1 MERRKHRKHR
11 FMKVLAFILTVIVMW
26 KLIGNVGSW
35 VRQWQSDEEY
45 DVSAQNMSIH
55 DAKEK
60 APQKLSTTQIKKRLH
75 SLAKKDSAY
84 INIYD
89 NRDKYPTVLLRSL
102 CNNAEMLEFV
112 KGYLSEDG
120 FAHGHLTK
128 KECKEK
134 IPLLLQWDQRWGYV
148 SYGSSDIALSGC
160 APTCLSMVIVGLTG
174 NHNATPNKIAKYAQ
188 DNGYYLKGTG
198 TSWSLLTEGA
208 SHFGVVGREIS
219 LSKGTVCGVLKQGQ
233 PVICSVGRGD
243 FTTEG
248 HFIVLTGMKD
258 GRMTSNKQTKE
269 GNRQMAESILVV
281 DDEQEIAD
289 LVEVYLQNEGYT
301 VHKFYN
307 AKDALNCLDKTTIS
321 LALLD
326 VMLPDMDGFS
336 LCRQIRQKFY
346 FPIIMLTAKVEDMD
360 KIMGL
365 TVGADDYITKPF
377 NPLELMARVKTQLRR
392 YTRYNTAGVTQK
404 QDEEIDIRGMHI
416 SNISHKC
423 MLNGQEIALTP
434 LEFDI
439 VWYLARKRGKVV
451 SSEELFE
458 AVWKEKYLDNNNTV
472 MAHIARIRDKM
483 HETAR
488 KPKFIKTVWGVGYTI
503 E

>member
-45 DVSAQNMSIH
+45 GVSAQNMSIH
-55 DAKEK
+55 AAKEM

-112 KGYLSEDG
+112 KGYLSADG
-120 FAHGHLTK
+120 LAHGHLTK

-160 APTCLSMVIVGLTG
+160 APTCLSMVIVGLTR

-219 LSKGTVCGVLKQGQ
+219 LSKETVCRVLKQGQ
-233 PVICSVGRGD
+233 PVI
-243 FTTEG
+243 
-248 HFIVLTGMKD
+248 
-258 GRMTSNKQTKE
+258 
-269 GNRQMAESILVV
+269 
-281 DDEQEIAD
+281 
-289 LVEVYLQNEGYT
+289 
-301 VHKFYN
+301 
-307 AKDALNCLDKTTIS
+307 
-321 LALLD
+321 
-326 VMLPDMDGFS
+326 
-336 LCRQIRQKFY
+336 
-346 FPIIMLTAKVEDMD
+346 
-360 KIMGL
+360 
-365 TVGADDYITKPF
+365 
-377 NPLELMARVKTQLRR
+377 
-392 YTRYNTAGVTQK
+392 
-404 QDEEIDIRGMHI
+404 
-416 SNISHKC
+416 
-423 MLNGQEIALTP
+423 
-434 LEFDI
+434 
-439 VWYLARKRGKVV
+439 
-451 SSEELFE
+451 
-458 AVWKEKYLDNNNTV
+458 
-472 MAHIARIRDKM
+472 
-483 HETAR
+483 
-488 KPKFIKTVWGVGYTI
+488 
-503 E
+503 

>member
-35 VRQWQSDEEY
+35 VRQWQSDGEY

-112 KGYLSEDG
+112 KGYLSADG

-174 NHNATPNKIAKYAQ
+174 NRNATPDKIAEYAQ
-188 DNGYYLKGTG
+188 ENGYYLKGTG

-208 SHFGVVGREIS
+208 SYLGVEGCEIS
-219 LSKGTVCGVLKQGQ
+219 LSKQTVQTALQQGQ
-233 PVICSVGRGD
+233 PIICSVGPGD

-248 HFIVLTGMKD
+248 HFIVLTGMKYGKIKVND
-258 GRMTSNKQTKE
+258 PNCIRRSC
-269 GNRQMAESILVV
+269 LW
-281 DDEQEIAD
+281 DY
-289 LVEVYLQNEGYT
+289 EVLE
-301 VHKFYN
+301 
-307 AKDALNCLDKTTIS
+307 
-321 LALLD
+321 
-326 VMLPDMDGFS
+326 P
-336 LCRQIRQKFY
+336 QIKNLWAY
-346 FPIIMLTAKVEDMD
+346 
-360 KIMGL
+360 
-365 TVGADDYITKPF
+365 
-377 NPLELMARVKTQLRR
+377 RR
-392 YTRYNTAGVTQK
+392 
-404 QDEEIDIRGMHI
+404 
-416 SNISHKC
+416 
-423 MLNGQEIALTP
+423 
-434 LEFDI
+434 
-439 VWYLARKRGKVV
+439 
-451 SSEELFE
+451 
-458 AVWKEKYLDNNNTV
+458 
-472 MAHIARIRDKM
+472 
-483 HETAR
+483 
-488 KPKFIKTVWGVGYTI
+488 
-503 E
+503 

>member
-1 MERRKHRKHR
+1 MERENSQRMIPRRRGNNQKNIHMRRRKHRKHR
-11 FMKVLAFILTVIVMW
+11 FLKVLVVILTVIVMW

-45 DVSAQNMSIH
+45 GVSAQNMSIH

-84 INIYD
+84 QNIYD

-112 KGYLSEDG
+112 KGYLSADG

-174 NHNATPNKIAKYAQ
+174 NLKATPDKIAKYAQ

-219 LSKGTVCGVLKQGQ
+219 LSKKTVCGVLKQGQ

-258 GRMTSNKQTKE
+258 GRIKVN
-269 GNRQMAESILVV
+269 
-281 DDEQEIAD
+281 DP
-289 LVEVYLQNEGYT
+289 
-301 VHKFYN
+301 
-307 AKDALNCLDKTTIS
+307 NCIHRSCLWKYET
-321 LALLD
+321 LE
-326 VMLPDMDGFS
+326 P
-336 LCRQIRQKFY
+336 QIKNLWAYQ
-346 FPIIMLTAKVEDMD
+346 
-360 KIMGL
+360 G
-365 TVGADDYITKPF
+365 
-377 NPLELMARVKTQLRR
+377 
-392 YTRYNTAGVTQK
+392 
-404 QDEEIDIRGMHI
+404 
-416 SNISHKC
+416 
-423 MLNGQEIALTP
+423 
-434 LEFDI
+434 
-439 VWYLARKRGKVV
+439 
-451 SSEELFE
+451 
-458 AVWKEKYLDNNNTV
+458 
-472 MAHIARIRDKM
+472 
-483 HETAR
+483 
-488 KPKFIKTVWGVGYTI
+488 
-503 E
+503 

>member
-1 MERRKHRKHR
+1 MERRKYRKHR

-45 DVSAQNMSIH
+45 GVSAQNMSIH

-112 KGYLSEDG
+112 KDYLSADG
-120 FAHGHLTK
+120 LAHGHLTK

-174 NHNATPNKIAKYAQ
+174 NHNATPDKIAKYAQ

-219 LSKGTVCGVLKQGQ
+219 LSKEM
-233 PVICSVGRGD
+233 
-243 FTTEG
+243 F
-248 HFIVLTGMKD
+248 
-258 GRMTSNKQTKE
+258 
-269 GNRQMAESILVV
+269 
-281 DDEQEIAD
+281 
-289 LVEVYLQNEGYT
+289 
-301 VHKFYN
+301 
-307 AKDALNCLDKTTIS
+307 
-321 LALLD
+321 
-326 VMLPDMDGFS
+326 
-336 LCRQIRQKFY
+336 
-346 FPIIMLTAKVEDMD
+346 
-360 KIMGL
+360 
-365 TVGADDYITKPF
+365 
-377 NPLELMARVKTQLRR
+377 
-392 YTRYNTAGVTQK
+392 
-404 QDEEIDIRGMHI
+404 
-416 SNISHKC
+416 
-423 MLNGQEIALTP
+423 
-434 LEFDI
+434 
-439 VWYLARKRGKVV
+439 VV
-451 SSEELFE
+451 S
-458 AVWKEKYLDNNNTV
+458 
-472 MAHIARIRDKM
+472 
-483 HETAR
+483 
-488 KPKFIKTVWGVGYTI
+488 
-503 E
+503 

>member
-1 MERRKHRKHR
+1 MERRKYRKHR

-45 DVSAQNMSIH
+45 GVSAQNMSIH

-112 KGYLSEDG
+112 KGYLSADG
-120 FAHGHLTK
+120 LAHGHLTK

-174 NHNATPNKIAKYAQ
+174 NHNATPDKIAKYAQ

-219 LSKGTVCGVLKQGQ
+219 LSK
-233 PVICSVGRGD
+233 
-243 FTTEG
+243 E
-248 HFIVLTGMKD
+248 TG
-258 GRMTSNKQTKE
+258 
-269 GNRQMAESILVV
+269 
-281 DDEQEIAD
+281 
-289 LVEVYLQNEGYT
+289 
-301 VHKFYN
+301 
-307 AKDALNCLDKTTIS
+307 
-321 LALLD
+321 
-326 VMLPDMDGFS
+326 
-336 LCRQIRQKFY
+336 
-346 FPIIMLTAKVEDMD
+346 
-360 KIMGL
+360 
-365 TVGADDYITKPF
+365 
-377 NPLELMARVKTQLRR
+377 
-392 YTRYNTAGVTQK
+392 TAGHLQCGERRFY
-404 QDEEIDIRGMHI
+404 DRGAFYSIDGNERWQ
-416 SNISHKC
+416 N
-423 MLNGQEIALTP
+423 
-434 LEFDI
+434 
-439 VWYLARKRGKVV
+439 
-451 SSEELFE
+451 
-458 AVWKEKYLDNNNTV
+458 
-472 MAHIARIRDKM
+472 
-483 HETAR
+483 
-488 KPKFIKTVWGVGYTI
+488 
-503 E
+503 

>member
-45 DVSAQNMSIH
+45 GVSAQNMSIH
-55 DAKEK
+55 AAKEM

-112 KGYLSEDG
+112 KGYLSADG

-174 NHNATPNKIAKYAQ
+174 NHNATKYAQ

-258 GRMTSNKQTKE
+258 GRIKVN
-269 GNRQMAESILVV
+269 
-281 DDEQEIAD
+281 DP
-289 LVEVYLQNEGYT
+289 
-301 VHKFYN
+301 
-307 AKDALNCLDKTTIS
+307 NCIHRSCLWEYET
-321 LALLD
+321 LE
-326 VMLPDMDGFS
+326 P
-336 LCRQIRQKFY
+336 QIKNLWAY
-346 FPIIMLTAKVEDMD
+346 H
-360 KIMGL
+360 G
-365 TVGADDYITKPF
+365 
-377 NPLELMARVKTQLRR
+377 
-392 YTRYNTAGVTQK
+392 
-404 QDEEIDIRGMHI
+404 
-416 SNISHKC
+416 
-423 MLNGQEIALTP
+423 
-434 LEFDI
+434 
-439 VWYLARKRGKVV
+439 
-451 SSEELFE
+451 
-458 AVWKEKYLDNNNTV
+458 
-472 MAHIARIRDKM
+472 
-483 HETAR
+483 
-488 KPKFIKTVWGVGYTI
+488 
-503 E
+503 

>member
-1 MERRKHRKHR
+1 M
-11 FMKVLAFILTVIVMW
+11 TVIVMW

-45 DVSAQNMSIH
+45 GVSAQNMSIH

-84 INIYD
+84 QNIYD

-112 KGYLSEDG
+112 KGYLSADG

-174 NHNATPNKIAKYAQ
+174 NLKATPNKIAKYAQ

-219 LSKGTVCGVLKQGQ
+219 LSKETVCGVLKQGQ

-258 GRMTSNKQTKE
+258 GKIKVN
-269 GNRQMAESILVV
+269 
-281 DDEQEIAD
+281 DP
-289 LVEVYLQNEGYT
+289 
-301 VHKFYN
+301 
-307 AKDALNCLDKTTIS
+307 NCIRRSCLWAYET
-321 LALLD
+321 LE
-326 VMLPDMDGFS
+326 P
-336 LCRQIRQKFY
+336 QIKNLWAY
-346 FPIIMLTAKVEDMD
+346 H
-360 KIMGL
+360 G
-365 TVGADDYITKPF
+365 
-377 NPLELMARVKTQLRR
+377 
-392 YTRYNTAGVTQK
+392 
-404 QDEEIDIRGMHI
+404 
-416 SNISHKC
+416 
-423 MLNGQEIALTP
+423 
-434 LEFDI
+434 
-439 VWYLARKRGKVV
+439 
-451 SSEELFE
+451 
-458 AVWKEKYLDNNNTV
+458 
-472 MAHIARIRDKM
+472 
-483 HETAR
+483 
-488 KPKFIKTVWGVGYTI
+488 
-503 E
+503 

>member
-1 MERRKHRKHR
+1 
-11 FMKVLAFILTVIVMW
+11 MKVLAFILTVIVMW

-112 KGYLSEDG
+112 KGYLSADG

-174 NHNATPNKIAKYAQ
+174 NHNATPDKIAKYAQ

-219 LSKGTVCGVLKQGQ
+219 LSKETVCGILKQGQ

-258 GRMTSNKQTKE
+258 GRIKVNDPNCTTSK
-269 GNRQMAESILVV
+269 
-281 DDEQEIAD
+281 
-289 LVEVYLQNEGYT
+289 
-301 VHKFYN
+301 
-307 AKDALNCLDKTTIS
+307 
-321 LALLD
+321 
-326 VMLPDMDGFS
+326 
-336 LCRQIRQKFY
+336 
-346 FPIIMLTAKVEDMD
+346 
-360 KIMGL
+360 
-365 TVGADDYITKPF
+365 
-377 NPLELMARVKTQLRR
+377 
-392 YTRYNTAGVTQK
+392 
-404 QDEEIDIRGMHI
+404 
-416 SNISHKC
+416 
-423 MLNGQEIALTP
+423 
-434 LEFDI
+434 
-439 VWYLARKRGKVV
+439 
-451 SSEELFE
+451 
-458 AVWKEKYLDNNNTV
+458 
-472 MAHIARIRDKM
+472 
-483 HETAR
+483 
-488 KPKFIKTVWGVGYTI
+488 
-503 E
+503 

>member
-45 DVSAQNMSIH
+45 GVSAQNMSIH

-84 INIYD
+84 QNIYD

-112 KGYLSEDG
+112 KGYLSADG

-174 NHNATPNKIAKYAQ
+174 NLKATPNKIAKYAQ

-219 LSKGTVCGVLKQGQ
+219 LSKGTVCGVLKQGH

-258 GRMTSNKQTKE
+258 GRIKVN
-269 GNRQMAESILVV
+269 
-281 DDEQEIAD
+281 DP
-289 LVEVYLQNEGYT
+289 
-301 VHKFYN
+301 
-307 AKDALNCLDKTTIS
+307 NCIHRSCLWEYET
-321 LALLD
+321 LE
-326 VMLPDMDGFS
+326 P
-336 LCRQIRQKFY
+336 QIKNLWAY
-346 FPIIMLTAKVEDMD
+346 H
-360 KIMGL
+360 G
-365 TVGADDYITKPF
+365 
-377 NPLELMARVKTQLRR
+377 
-392 YTRYNTAGVTQK
+392 
-404 QDEEIDIRGMHI
+404 
-416 SNISHKC
+416 
-423 MLNGQEIALTP
+423 
-434 LEFDI
+434 
-439 VWYLARKRGKVV
+439 
-451 SSEELFE
+451 
-458 AVWKEKYLDNNNTV
+458 
-472 MAHIARIRDKM
+472 
-483 HETAR
+483 
-488 KPKFIKTVWGVGYTI
+488 
-503 E
+503 

>member
-45 DVSAQNMSIH
+45 GVSAQNMSIH

-75 SLAKKDSAY
+75 SLAKKDSTY
-84 INIYD
+84 QNIYD

-112 KGYLSEDG
+112 KGYLSADG

-174 NHNATPNKIAKYAQ
+174 NLKATPNKIAKYAQ

-258 GRMTSNKQTKE
+258 GRIKVN
-269 GNRQMAESILVV
+269 
-281 DDEQEIAD
+281 DP
-289 LVEVYLQNEGYT
+289 
-301 VHKFYN
+301 
-307 AKDALNCLDKTTIS
+307 NCIHRSCLWEYKT
-321 LALLD
+321 LE
-326 VMLPDMDGFS
+326 P
-336 LCRQIRQKFY
+336 QIKNLWAY
-346 FPIIMLTAKVEDMD
+346 H
-360 KIMGL
+360 G
-365 TVGADDYITKPF
+365 
-377 NPLELMARVKTQLRR
+377 
-392 YTRYNTAGVTQK
+392 
-404 QDEEIDIRGMHI
+404 
-416 SNISHKC
+416 
-423 MLNGQEIALTP
+423 
-434 LEFDI
+434 
-439 VWYLARKRGKVV
+439 
-451 SSEELFE
+451 
-458 AVWKEKYLDNNNTV
+458 
-472 MAHIARIRDKM
+472 
-483 HETAR
+483 
-488 KPKFIKTVWGVGYTI
+488 
-503 E
+503 